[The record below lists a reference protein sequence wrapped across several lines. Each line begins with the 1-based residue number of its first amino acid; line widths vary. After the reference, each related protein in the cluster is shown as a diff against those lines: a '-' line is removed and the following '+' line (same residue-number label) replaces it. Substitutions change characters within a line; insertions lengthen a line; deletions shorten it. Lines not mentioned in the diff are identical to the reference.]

1 MYKKFIFY
9 LVLIC
14 GSNFLIS
21 CSSATKI
28 SSSFSDG
35 SIKIDGNQSD
45 WQGQL
50 KPISGEGVAV
60 GFKND
65 NDKLYICLIT
75 TDRAKIMKILRQGLT
90 VWIEPDGS
98 DKSIGIKYP
107 IKPNMF
113 DMKKSNMM
121 DKKEMGNENIEEM
134 TNKLLETQTE
144 YSIVNQDNYPLYS
157 YQINTQDNL
166 KLKAGYQNYQFVY
179 EIEIKLNDN
188 KLINMLENNTD
199 NLLNIGFLTEK
210 FEMPERPD
218 NMGGGDGMEPPSGGG
233 MGGGGMEPPSG
244 GGMGGM
250 GGMGGGRP
258 PMDNMKDAAQQLEYW
273 FDIKL
278 AISK

>member
-1 MYKKFIFY
+1 MCKKVKFIS
-9 LVLIC
+9 VIIAV
-14 GSNFLIS
+14 SIFLIS

-28 SSSFSDG
+28 TSSFSQN
-35 SIKIDGNQSD
+35 SINVDGNQSD

-50 KPISGEGVAV
+50 KPISGEGLAV

-65 NDKLYICLIT
+65 NEKLYICLIT
-75 TDRAKIMKILRQGLT
+75 TDRAKIMKILHQGLT

-98 DKSIGIKYP
+98 DRSIGIKYP
-107 IKPNMF
+107 IKPNVF
-113 DMKKSNMM
+113 DLKKSNMM
-121 DKKEMGNENIEEM
+121 DKKENGIENIEEM

-166 KLKAGYQNYQFVY
+166 KIKAGYQNYQFVY
-179 EIEIKLNDN
+179 ELGIKLNDD
-188 KLINMLENNTD
+188 KLINLLENNAD
-199 NLLNIGFLTEK
+199 NLLKVGFVTEK

-233 MGGGGMEPPSG
+233 MEPPSG

-250 GGMGGGRP
+250 GGGRP
-258 PMDNMKDAAQQLEYW
+258 PMGGMQGGMQDSMKQLDYW
-273 FDIKL
+273 FDVKL
-278 AISK
+278 TLGKQ